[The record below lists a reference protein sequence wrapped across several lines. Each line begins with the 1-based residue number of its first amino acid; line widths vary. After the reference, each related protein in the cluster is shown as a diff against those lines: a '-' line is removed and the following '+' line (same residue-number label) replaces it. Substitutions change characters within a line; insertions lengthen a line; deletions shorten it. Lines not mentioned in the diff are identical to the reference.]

1 MRKNMKNKLAILLLA
16 FLTLASP
23 TFAQTNLLTGSVG
36 NYGLA
41 PQTGIAC
48 TLTLVSPN
56 PRTVNGV
63 FIRRDPVVATSDTNG
78 AFYFTN
84 VVWGNYTLTFAGRV
98 DTVFKMAVL
107 TNTEGD
113 VPMASLATSATVAM
127 PNPATNFYTMSQVDA
142 LVAGAG
148 GGTSGALTNGDVRAV
163 SLVSNLTVG
172 GLITGNGAGLTNVG
186 TSGALTNGDVRDI
199 TFAGAV
205 YGQDA
210 AATNGFTTL
219 AQLNSATNL
228 LTGPSPSNSNLLYS
242 ARYATASTNT
252 AQSIP
257 WAPFTNSSVSWG
269 SSGTNLEWLSTG
281 TRFRI
286 RQSTPVSQARFLY
299 VSSPLL
305 NTNLYELRF
314 KIWRTNTTAAGTF
327 TLIDTSADVHSQV
340 TVSGTNTVTFTPPL
354 NCQVG
359 DYVGVF
365 ASWTNSNYNPFKFDT
380 RGFQS
385 AGTWMH
391 NDGTGFTGSKQWS
404 TETFFT
410 NYVPL
415 VELYATNSPVVVFLG
430 DSIIGNLQA
439 DTAASNIIP
448 DIVSTNLGLIW
459 QNMGVGGQQ
468 VQEFTAR
475 ITNDVFNA
483 NPRMIILEGGV
494 NNLIAGNA
502 NATIQG
508 YFGALWT
515 TISDRSIP
523 FVQCAIFPTSG
534 WVDPTNRALLNNW
547 ISNNVASYGGVYWD
561 AAPYIGSNSPTGPA
575 GNLWY
580 PLPGTTIDNLHF
592 NAAGCWII
600 GTNLVN
606 FINSLPPVSTGTLAT
621 RTELIAVSNALA
633 NAASPNA
640 LTNSDT
646 RAITFANNLTVNGT
660 NSAGVLEIVG
670 VNSPVILTA
679 GSDNEL
685 VVGSEIAVQGSGV
698 IAGNLRV
705 GFTITGNGAG
715 ITNTSGYS
723 LGSMADTNWVLSQIA
738 SLGAHVYATGTTN
751 TQGVLT
757 LTNKSQ
763 GWAAVPTTVTTNTV
777 SAAAG
782 QYVRSI
788 VSSNT
793 FARFEAGPI
802 SIEAYAFRVG
812 AAATSVSFHPEIYI
826 YDPILSN
833 LVEVAAAPSQVC
845 QSNVPVLFDFSVS
858 LPSSF
863 VPTNASHIVWAWK
876 VDGTNGTPTSLNFV
890 SGGAYDSHL
899 SFSVP
904 AASGFTLPRT
914 VPLTNM
920 DNAFYGS
927 NTFNGITYFKEIR
940 SAYPGGNISIG
951 SNAAQVA
958 SAGIVTV
965 AIGSSALSKNTNGS
979 YNVAIGAGAVQNA
992 TNITGTVAIGYQAQN
1007 VLQSGTE
1014 NTAVGYQAQKSVI
1027 VGIANT
1033 AVGSYA
1039 QEYLD
1044 GTDNTA
1050 LGAYAQRNTT
1060 TGVANTAVGT
1070 SAQYS
1075 SQTGSYNTSIGRGA
1089 HYKMTGS
1096 NNVAVGYSTAYY
1108 ETGGAYNTVMGTLA
1122 AQDKT
1127 NGSYNVVV
1135 GASAL
1140 LSATNITGTVAI
1152 GYQAQN
1158 VLQLSTQNT
1167 ALGYQSQTYLITG
1180 SGNTS
1185 VGYRSADGANAAD
1198 NAASLIDTNCTFIGT
1213 SSGRSSTIP
1222 NTTPLT
1228 NATSIGYN
1236 SKAIANNTVTL
1247 GGTGKEAVALV
1258 LNPMGSQPTN
1268 IPPNFAYFYSITN
1281 STNAVV
1287 EMYISGGDGVATQ
1300 ISPHAD
1306 DAPPQLYDKTTGDMK
1321 EIIWRESNPYI
1332 TNGLVSF
1339 INMRRMARLT
1349 ELNTRAILYL
1359 AGNTAVGPS
1368 NGLVKLKALQP
1379 WERSVIATE
1388 DYQTYNARTGGNL
1401 QPLNWDTMQASVQA
1415 TYDMQ
1420 RANIDLQRTY
1430 LSATNAVIQAQIAA
1444 GDTNLTLVPLPD
1456 ALPVRNVK
1464 QAKPGWMQ

>member
-1 MRKNMKNKLAILLLA
+1 MKTLLTIILLT
-16 FLTLASP
+16 LTLATRAAEVDISLTNYYAAPLASNTVLQLFYTNQP
-23 TFAQTNLLTGSVG
+23 TINANTIQVGQPIRVAAPYGSVTTNLLPG
-36 NYGLA
+36 NYSLTIVGMTWPVPLRFVVGTNTHYTLA
-41 PQTGIAC
+41 E
-48 TLTLVSPN
+48 LVTN
-56 PRTVNGV
+56 A
-63 FIRRDPVVATSDTNG
+63 PVVSAYNPISAAVMTNI
-78 AFYFTN
+78 AAY
-84 VVWGNYTLTFAGRV
+84 
-98 DTVFKMAVL
+98 
-107 TNTEGD
+107 
-113 VPMASLATSATVAM
+113 
-127 PNPATNFYTMSQVDA
+127 QVQI
-142 LVAGAG
+142 G
-148 GGTSGALTNGDVRAV
+148 
-163 SLVSNLTVG
+163 
-172 GLITGNGAGLTNVG
+172 G

-199 TFAGAV
+199 TFIGSV
-205 YGQDA
+205 YGPS
-210 AATNGFTTL
+210 ATLSNGFTTL

-228 LTGPSPSNSNLLYS
+228 LTGPSPTPTNLLYS
-242 ARYATASTNT
+242 ALYATAATNT

-269 SSGTNLEWLSTG
+269 SSGTNIEWLSTG

-340 TVSGTNTVTFTPPL
+340 TVSGTNTVTFSPPL

-439 DTAASNIIP
+439 DTSASNIIP
-448 DIVSTNLGLIW
+448 DIVSTNLGLVW

-483 NPRMIILEGGV
+483 HPNMIILEGGV

-515 TISDRSIP
+515 TISNRSIP

-534 WVDPTNRALLNNW
+534 WVDATNRALLNNW

-606 FINSLPPVSTGTLAT
+606 FINSLTPVSPGSLAT
-621 RTELIAVSNALA
+621 RTELIAVSNSLA

-640 LTNSDT
+640 LTNNDT
-646 RAITFANNLTVNGT
+646 RAITFANNLT
-660 NSAGVLEIVG
+660 I
-670 VNSPVILTA
+670 
-679 GSDNEL
+679 
-685 VVGSEIAVQGSGV
+685 SG
-698 IAGNLRV
+698 
-705 GFTITGNGAG
+705 TITGNGNG

-723 LGSMADTNWVLSQIA
+723 IGSMADTNWVLAQIA

-757 LTNKSQ
+757 LTNKAQ
-763 GWAAVPTTVTTNTV
+763 GWASVPTTVTTNTV

-782 QYVRSI
+782 QYVRSV
-788 VSSNT
+788 VSTNT

-812 AAATSVSFHPEIYI
+812 AVATSVSFHPEIYI

-833 LVEVAAAPSQVC
+833 LVEVASAPSQVC
-845 QSNVPVLFDFSVS
+845 QSNVPMLFDFSVS

-876 VDGTNGTPTSLNFV
+876 IDGTNGTPTSLNFV

-904 AASGFTLPRT
+904 AASGFTLPST
-914 VPLTNM
+914 VPLTNIA
-920 DNAFYGS
+920 NTFYSS
-927 NTFNGITYFKEIR
+927 NIFNGITYFSELR
-940 SAYPGGNISIG
+940 SSYPGGNIGIG

-958 SAGIVTV
+958 SAGLVNV

-979 YNVAIGAGAVQNA
+979 YNVAIGSSALLNA
-992 TNITGTVAIGYQAQN
+992 TNVSGTVAIGYKAQN
-1007 VLQSGTE
+1007 ALQSGVN
-1014 NTAVGYQAQKSVI
+1014 NTAVGNSAQMSLITGSYNTAIGV
-1027 VGIANT
+1027 VAQQFLTSGGYNT
-1033 AVGSYA
+1033 AVGSVA
-1039 QEYLD
+1039 QGLLTTGLYNSALGYHAQGGGSFTGHRNNAFGYD
-1044 GTDNTA
+1044 AQLSLTTGTDNTA
-1050 LGAYAQRNTT
+1050 MGMQAQRLLS
-1060 TGVANTAVGT
+1060 TGVGNSSFGAV
-1070 SAQYS
+1070 AQTHLVDGNYNDS
-1075 SQTGSYNTSIGRGA
+1075 FGYGSQNVLQTGD
-1089 HYKMTGS
+1089 
-1096 NNVAVGYSTAYY
+1096 NNVSVGSYTLVTA
-1108 ETGGAYNTVMGTLA
+1108 
-1122 AQDKT
+1122 T
-1127 NGSYNVVV
+1127 NGTGNTIV
-1135 GASAL
+1135 GAQAL
-1140 LSATNITGTVAI
+1140 QYATNITGTVAI

-1167 ALGYQSQTYLITG
+1167 AIGNQSQMYLVTG

-1198 NAASLIDTNCTFIGT
+1198 NASSLVDTNCTFLGT
-1213 SSGRSSTIP
+1213 SSGRSSTIA

-1236 SKAIANNTVTL
+1236 AKAIANNTVTL

-1258 LNPMGSQPTN
+1258 LNPMSVQPTN
-1268 IPPNFAYFYSITN
+1268 IAIGNPYIYSR
-1281 STNAVV
+1281 TNASVAELFAV
-1287 EMYISGGDGVATQ
+1287 GGDGVETQ

-1306 DAPPQLYDKTTGDMK
+1306 DAPPQLYDKATGDMK

-1339 INMRRMARLT
+1339 INMRRMART
-1349 ELNTRAILYL
+1349 MELQTRVLLLLCGTTNAST
-1359 AGNTAVGPS
+1359 TAAAAR
-1368 NGLVKLKALQP
+1368 LKTMTVAEKQVLM
-1379 WERSVIATE
+1379 TE
-1388 DYQTYNARTGGNL
+1388 DYPTYNARTGGNL
-1401 QPLNWDTMQASVQA
+1401 QPLDWDVIQTGVQA

-1420 RANIDLQRTY
+1420 RANVDLQRTY
-1430 LSATNAVIQAQIAA
+1430 LGQTNAVIQAQIAA